1 MYSPQNLATQRLF
14 AVLAWFVF
22 IFCSVF
28 IVTGFI
34 VGSTTTSSAEEPAEV
49 VEETADEDEAADEDV
64 AEGADESDEEQA
76 REAPPPTEDEQAAD
90 EDDETERPRGPPVDE
105 ADVERIAQ
113 EIARDIAQQVLADKA
128 EEPHADE
135 APPREELNA
144 DDEAEEVE
152 EAQTIALGEMA
163 DDTPFWQRAI
173 SFFGIF
179 VLLFVAWLMS
189 NNRRRVNWR
198 LVAVGVALQLAFA
211 VFIFYIPGGEFVFA
225 VATEAVTKLL
235 QFTDVGSS
243 FIFESFVTQDWEP
256 GLINFAFAVLPTIIF
271 FSSLM
276 TIMYHLGVMQ
286 KLVHF
291 FALIMQKT
299 MNLSGA
305 ESTSAAA
312 NIFVGQTEAPLVI
325 KPFVE
330 DMTQSELMVVM
341 TGGFATVAGGVLAI
355 YVGMLDATFPDIAGH
370 LIAASV
376 MSAPAALVVAKIM
389 YPETETPLTMG
400 KLEVQDIKQDVNVL
414 DAASRGAAEGLK
426 LALNVGAML
435 LAFIALIA
443 MANYLIGLPSL
454 LYNKSQLA
462 SLAEAYLSY
471 GMTIPDGCHPDMVSD
486 EMVKSCL
493 ATMQDL
499 SVGGAGAAE
508 LAAGGYTDFWVAP
521 MITMQDIFGWVF
533 WPFAFVM
540 GVPVE
545 DCFTIGQLLGEKMVI
560 NELVAY
566 ASLQQ
571 ILLDPEVVLS
581 ERSII
586 IATYALC
593 GFANFGSIGIQ
604 LGGIGGI
611 APSRKQDLAKI
622 ALRAMIGGTI
632 AAFMTGTIAGILV

>member
-1 MYSPQNLATQRLF
+1 MRNQQPLVTQRLF

-34 VGSTTTSSAEEPAEV
+34 VGTTSSTSAEEPVAGEAQE
-49 VEETADEDEAADEDV
+49 VEEEASADADNGDDNSDDEPADVDNGEDEPPEAAQGGE
-64 AEGADESDEEQA
+64 ADGDDGEE
-76 REAPPPTEDEQAAD
+76 PV
-90 EDDETERPRGPPVDE
+90 RGPPVDE
-105 ADVERIAQ
+105 DDIERIAQ
-113 EIARDIAQQVLADKA
+113 EVA
-128 EEPHADE
+128 EEIVADLMG
-135 APPREELNA
+135 EELDA
-144 DDEAEEVE
+144 EEEAEPTQESESDAEKPDEE
-152 EAQTIALGEMA
+152 EAQVIALGDME
-163 DDTPFWQRAI
+163 DDTPILQRAI
-173 SFFGIF
+173 SFLGIF
-179 VLLFVAWLMS
+179 ALLFVAWLLS

-198 LVAVGVALQLAFA
+198 LVSVGIGLQLAFA
-211 VFIFYIPGGEFVFA
+211 IFIFFIPGGEFVFA

-235 QFTDVGSS
+235 QFTDDGSS
-243 FIFESFVTQDWEP
+243 FIFTSFVTQEWEP

-276 TIMYHLGVMQ
+276 TILYHLGVMQ
-286 KLVHF
+286 KLVHL

-389 YPETETPLTMG
+389 YPETGSPVTMG
-400 KLEVQDIKQDVNVL
+400 SLEVQDIKQDVNVL

-443 MANYLIGLPSL
+443 MINYIIGLPSL
-454 LYNKSQLA
+454 LYNQSILA
-462 SLAEAYLSY
+462 DLAKEYIEQGL
-471 GMTIPDGCHPDMVSD
+471 TIPDGCDP
-486 EMVKSCL
+486 EMVMDEDVYGCV
-493 ATMQDL
+493 TQMQGAL
-499 SVGGAGAAE
+499 SSAASE
-508 LAAGGYTDFWVAP
+508 GWIAP

-533 WPFAFVM
+533 WPFAFIM
-540 GVPVE
+540 GVPVQ
-545 DCFTIGQLLGEKMVI
+545 DCFTIAQLLGEKMVI